1 MIGEVGSQNDFII
14 GWLNYLASLFL
25 RNMKKVVSIVTAF
38 AFSFFLLF
46 FVGYRKSEFV
56 ILSTNDMHASLD
68 NVARLA
74 TAVKE
79 CRDTV
84 FTIVVDAGDRWTG
97 NAYVD
102 LAEGRLPII
111 RLMNA
116 VGYDVATL
124 GNHDFDAGQRVLDE
138 AIDEADFE
146 VVCANMQSTSELLED
161 VECNERIVTPEG
173 IAVDFV
179 GVVTSYANGHPDGN
193 DINFEGLQFEN
204 PQMVAE
210 RECKALKGDVKVLLS
225 HMGHDRDMELAARFG
240 GYDVIIG
247 GHTHQVLDTL
257 VNGSII
263 GQTGRKLKNIGVTKV
278 QMRGSRVVNI
288 EYENIPL
295 KNYDKSAEVER
306 VVEEIE
312 ANPAL
317 KEVVGSM
324 AQSVSHIGLCN
335 LQTKIIKEATGAD
348 IGIYHRGGVRIIEG
362 LPAGDVT
369 IKTLFDNEPFFSQVH
384 TCKMTPAQL
393 RKLIVEKYND
403 TVNAKESHCIDLYAT
418 TPYTIIVDENDR
430 AYDVQFPRLK
440 EGEKYRVAIA
450 DYVARNYAHFECENE
465 VRTPL
470 LVFDLDRAYFEKNSP
485 VSISN
490 KPLQKVVVR
499 KKL

>member
-1 MIGEVGSQNDFII
+1 
-14 GWLNYLASLFL
+14 
-25 RNMKKVVSIVTAF
+25 MKKVVSIVTAF

-111 RLMNA
+111 RLMNI

-124 GNHDFDAGQRVLDE
+124 GNHDFDAGQKVLDE
-138 AIDEADFE
+138 AIDKADFE
-146 VVCANMQSTSELLED
+146 VVCANMQTASDLLDD
-161 VECNERIVTPEG
+161 VEVCERIETPAG
-173 IAVDFV
+173 VAVDFV
-179 GVVTSYANGHPDGN
+179 GVVTSYSNGHPDGN
-193 DINFEGLQFEN
+193 DVNFEGLRFED
-204 PQMVAE
+204 PQVVAE
-210 RECKALKGDVKVLLS
+210 REGKGLTGDVKVLLS
-225 HMGHDRDMELAARFG
+225 HMGHDRDLALAERYN

-247 GHTHQVLDTL
+247 GHTHKILDTL
-257 VNGSII
+257 VNGTIV
-263 GQTGRKLKNIGVTKV
+263 GQTGRKLKNVGVTKV
-278 QMRGSRVVNI
+278 KMRGRKVVNI

-295 KNYDKSAEVER
+295 NNYAKNAEVER
-306 VVEEIE
+306 VIKEIE

-317 KEVVGSM
+317 QEVVGSM
-324 AQSVSHIGLCN
+324 AHQTNHVGLCN
-335 LQTKIIKEATGAD
+335 LQTKIIKEATNAD

-369 IKTLFDNEPFFSQVH
+369 VKTLFDNEPFFSQVH
-384 TCKMTPAQL
+384 TCEMTPAQL

-403 TVNAKESHCIDLYAT
+403 TVNAKESHVVDLYAT
-418 TPYTIIVDENDR
+418 TPYTIITDENDM
-430 AYDVQFPRLK
+430 AYDVEFPRLR
-440 EGEKYRVAIA
+440 EGRKYKVAIA
-450 DYVARNYAHFECENE
+450 DYVARNYAHLECENE
-465 VRTPL
+465 VRQPM
-470 LVFDLDRAYFEKNSP
+470 LVYDLDKAYFEKNSP

-499 KKL
+499 KK